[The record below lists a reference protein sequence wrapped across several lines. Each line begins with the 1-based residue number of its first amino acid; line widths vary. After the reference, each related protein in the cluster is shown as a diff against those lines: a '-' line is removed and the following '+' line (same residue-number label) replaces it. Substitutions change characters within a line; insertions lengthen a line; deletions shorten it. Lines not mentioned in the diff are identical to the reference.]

1 MQSPRCPGRRITV
14 ALHTMQRRSGS
25 ITGYEAS
32 VEGALCSA
40 LKSIRALRTIR
51 ERLVWFVCAYSFNQ
65 VTIEGSQLMLKLVTG
80 GANCFLTMLSHLQPP
95 IKCLIIMLF

>member
-1 MQSPRCPGRRITV
+1 MQSPRCPGMRTTV
-14 ALHTMQRRSGS
+14 ALHTIQRRSGS

-40 LKSIRALRTIR
+40 LKSIKALRTIR

-80 GANCFLTMLSHLQPP
+80 GANCFFAMPSHLQSP
-95 IKCLIIMLF
+95 IKYLIIKTF